1 MKKYLMVIFCVVF
14 TIKSEAQLL
23 DIELSRY
30 SNLICDSLKLFEA
43 VDSTRSCAEINE
55 LIYSRQIDYKLNV
68 SVVKYY
74 EIGLTVSHG
83 YKYIGILRGTH
94 FKLLRCNDFLNEYSD
109 IINSLQIDNTKVNL
123 STMCDFLMEIK
134 KMYDYNLNPPWRK

>member
-1 MKKYLMVIFCVVF
+1 MKSILIVIFSVIF
-14 TIKSEAQLL
+14 TIKSNAQLL
-23 DIELSRY
+23 DIELNRY

-55 LIYSRQIDYKLNV
+55 LIYSRRIKLNI

-94 FKLLRCNDFLNEYSD
+94 FKLLRSKDFLKEYSE
-109 IINSLQIDNTKVNL
+109 IINSLQIDNTKVYL
-123 STMCDFLMEIK
+123 SKMCNFLMEIK
-134 KMYDYNLNPPWRK
+134 GVYDYNLNPPWRR